1 MRTWFPVR
9 VMLSLLAV
17 LGGVNCA
24 GNEATPQA
32 FEAETC
38 PAQADSCP
46 AECVLAEAYLLDI
59 ERECREKRVLGC
71 QGPAAGVDIQVVC
84 DGAGAWDPD
93 RLTQTDQNLRTKAIE
108 YSPLSSS
115 ATRHDLDATAKHP
128 RDGCAFSLRRPGRG

>member
-1 MRTWFPVR
+1 MRTWFPVKI
-9 VMLSLLAV
+9 VLSLLAV

-38 PAQADSCP
+38 PAKADSCP

-71 QGPAAGVDIQVVC
+71 QGPAAGVDDDFPCAKRISDDTLWFGPSSVF
-84 DGAGAWDPD
+84 DPD
-93 RLTQTDQNLRTKAIE
+93 LFVECSQAERDQ
-108 YSPLSSS
+108 SV
-115 ATRHDLDATAKHP
+115 DATV
-128 RDGCAFSLRRPGRG
+128 GCAD